1 MHFVLWFAF
10 SGDETTKKAKRVAL
24 TDDVVTGVI
33 ASEIQKLLGLG
44 LDKVD
49 FVWYPNPKPTV
60 HDDDRLHHVQVFW
73 RMK

>member
-1 MHFVLWFAF
+1 
-10 SGDETTKKAKRVAL
+10 L

>member
-10 SGDETTKKAKRVAL
+10 SGDALSKKVKKAAL
-24 TDDVVTGVI
+24 TDEAVTTVI
-33 ASEIQKLLGLG
+33 STEIQKLLGLPP
-44 LDKVD
+44 DKVD